1 MATIKFYQSTETKGK
16 TLILFTFIFNHERL
30 RLSTGLS
37 VPVNAWDQN
46 DQKAKPLKEFA
57 VFNKKIRDITKFLLD
72 KYDELFNYESTLTR
86 EEIKKKAKELKE
98 SYQVLM
104 GRKEE
109 ENLVQTTLL
118 SYIGTF
124 QDRYKNKYSPEHLK
138 HYNALK
144 THLETFQEKS
154 GFRVD
159 FETVGKIFYI
169 KFTDYLKELGL
180 KPNTIGSQ
188 VKKVK
193 RLMNEA
199 LEDNLTTNQDH
210 RKREFKVTKEEV
222 DTIYLT
228 EDDIKVLYE
237 MSIEIPSKRKIRDI
251 FVMNCYTGLRH
262 SDWTKVSIKSIDDG
276 KMQIRTHKTNVPV
289 LIPLKPLVLEI
300 LERYE
305 TIEIPTLQKT
315 NDALRWIGEKAFDQ
329 KLGKGNI
336 SKWLQIRTHTARR
349 SFATN
354 AYIAGISER
363 AIMQITGH
371 KTTESF
377 QKYIRFTKQETAEK
391 LKGHSFFN

>member
-1 MATIKFYQSTETKGK
+1 MASVSFYLGK
-16 TLILFTFIFNHERL
+16 EIDENSLIFVTFTFNNNRL
-30 RLSTGLS
+30 RLSTGLH
-37 VPVNAWDQN
+37 VPKKDWDEET
-46 DQKAKPLKEFA
+46 QKAKPEKDYRDI
-57 VFNKKIRDITKFLLD
+57 NKKIRETVNFFHD
-72 KYDELFNYESTLTR
+72 KYEELFPKGVRLTKD
-86 EEIKKKAKELKE
+86 EVKINSNEILEAYKIFTGKKKAAE
-98 SYQVLM
+98 SISIS
-104 GRKEE
+104 
-109 ENLVQTTLL
+109 LL
-118 SYIGTF
+118 SFIGIF
-124 QDRYKNKYSPEHLK
+124 QERYKNKYSPEHLK

-144 THLETFQEKS
+144 THLEAFQLKS

-159 FETVGKIFYI
+159 FETIGKIFYI

-188 VKKVK
+188 VKKIK

-237 MSIEIPSKRKIRDI
+237 MPIEIPSKRKIRDI

-262 SDWTKVSIKSIDDG
+262 SDWTKVSIKNIDEG

-305 TIEIPTLQKT
+305 SIEIPTLQKT
-315 NDALRWIGEKAFDQ
+315 NDALKWIGEKAFDQ

-336 SKWLQIRTHTARR
+336 SKWLQVRTHTARR

-377 QKYIRFTKQETAEK
+377 QKYIRFTKQETADK

>member
-1 MATIKFYQSTETKGK
+1 MASVSFYLGK
-16 TLILFTFIFNHERL
+16 EIDEKSLIFVTFTFNNNRL
-30 RLSTGLS
+30 RLSTGLH
-37 VPVNAWDQN
+37 VPKKNWDEET
-46 DQKAKPLKEFA
+46 QKAKPEKDYSDI
-57 VFNKKIRDITKFLLD
+57 NKKVRETVNFFLD
-72 KYDELFNYESTLTR
+72 KYEELFPKGVRLTKD
-86 EEIKKKAKELKE
+86 EVKINSNEILEAYKIFTGKKKAAE
-98 SYQVLM
+98 SISIS
-104 GRKEE
+104 
-109 ENLVQTTLL
+109 LL
-118 SYIGTF
+118 SFIVIF
-124 QDRYKNKYSPEHLK
+124 QERYKNKYSPEHLK

-144 THLETFQEKS
+144 THLEAFQEKS

-159 FETVGKIFYI
+159 FETIGKIFYI

-188 VKKVK
+188 VKKIK

-237 MSIEIPSKRKIRDI
+237 MPLEIPSKRKIRDI

-262 SDWTKVSIKSIDDG
+262 SDWTKVSIKNIDEG

-305 TIEIPTLQKT
+305 SIEIPTLQKT
-315 NDALRWIGEKAFDQ
+315 NDALKWIGEKAFYQ

-336 SKWLQIRTHTARR
+336 SKWLQVRTHTARR

-354 AYIAGISER
+354 AYIACISER

-377 QKYIRFTKQETAEK
+377 QKYIRFTKQETADK
-391 LKGHSFFN
+391 LK